1 VAVENFGAGDILEIE
16 RPAEAGHKPKRFM
29 VPMTAQAVPA
39 WNPEGVTVAAAFVE

>member
-1 VAVENFGAGDILEIE
+1 MAVENFGAGDILEIE

-39 WNPEGVTVAAAFVE
+39 WNAEGVTVAAAFVE